1 MKKWIIEKE
10 TMRELENQKVLFEF
24 GGKTEE
30 LKKQLLQCI
39 REECKRLSR
48 FSPVTSIGA
57 NTMSDIQENSNGSLY
72 VEAVYKD
79 EEGDLYKEYYT
90 AFPMEKIQK
99 LNKNITLS
107 SL

>member
-24 GGKTEE
+24 DGKTEE

-79 EEGDLYKEYYT
+79 EEGDLYKYYT